1 LPGAVYS
8 CETRALTLR
17 WKHRLKVFDNRVLS
31 EIFGPKRD
39 KIRGEWRKLNN
50 EELYDLYCPP
60 NIIRAIE

>member
-1 LPGAVYS
+1 M
-8 CETRALTLR
+8 R